1 MARRFTLRSS
11 HLLMWSSPLLLLV
24 LVFTISSR
32 PLRPV
37 TTSTTLPTATT
48 TTRPTASTTTTDP
61 ATTTT
66 DPATTTTGADRSATT
81 STLATTTTHASSGDS
96 TTTSVVAS
104 ERVDG
109 GELSLSQPNA
119 VVPLRGPGEWTLA
132 SSQAVASTLI
142 CAGRVHGVAA
152 TFRLA
157 VGQSCQL
164 NIVVNTGAPTT
175 WTLNA
180 VR

>member
-48 TTRPTASTTTTDP
+48 TTRPTAS
-61 ATTTT
+61 TTTT